1 MLCSG
6 LTGFEAGSRIYPMKA
21 FMHFMVVS
29 LVLSLVVATGT
40 SLNAKPVDPKTTE
53 EYTNLLAIIK
63 AYQKGMPATVRDLQ
77 TEGGK
82 KLCDLLYTKPW
93 LSALPEP
100 EVTEL
105 KDASFTSYF
114 RTVHQHHL
122 IFIYHNSEK
131 SPTGIS
137 QLAAS
142 FFLENGKWRFHDI
155 IAATSKGDQINLSS
169 LNSDNIDLLPR
180 VDFKAIPVVSAAK
193 KLMNIPARN
202 FDDLKM
208 AIADFQVEA
217 SVNGFADRKEVQHF
231 TDAANQM
238 QAFGTRWNQTLEKTL
253 NMNISSMLHNNI
265 DVHGEASGH
274 TIGIMPTGSAS
285 GSFSFKNEFELK
297 AYLEKNIKQI
307 VNALSQQDA
316 DEYANKSKRL
326 SDAYSEILSL
336 GYRKAL

>member
-1 MLCSG
+1 
-6 LTGFEAGSRIYPMKA
+6 MKA

-93 LSALPEP
+93 LSALPTP

-105 KDASFTSYF
+105 KDASYRDWIWTI
-114 RTVHQHHL
+114 HQHNL
-122 IFIYHNSEK
+122 NFIYHNSEK
-131 SPTGIS
+131 SPAGIS
-137 QLAAS
+137 QLTAT
-142 FFLENGKWRFHDI
+142 FFLENGRFRFHDI
-155 IAATSKGDQINLSS
+155 IAATSKGDQKNLSG
-169 LNSDNIDLLPR
+169 LNSDDIDLLPKIN
-180 VDFKAIPVVSAAK
+180 FKAFPVVSAARK
-193 KLMNIPARN
+193 VINTPPRN
-202 FDDLKM
+202 FDDLKN
-208 AIADFQVEA
+208 AITDFQTEA

-253 NMNISSMLHNNI
+253 NMNISAMLHNNI